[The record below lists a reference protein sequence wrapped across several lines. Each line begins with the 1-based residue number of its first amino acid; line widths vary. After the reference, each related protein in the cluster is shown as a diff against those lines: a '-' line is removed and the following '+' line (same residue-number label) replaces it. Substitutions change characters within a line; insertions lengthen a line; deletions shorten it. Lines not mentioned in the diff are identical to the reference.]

1 MGSQPAVMHPD
12 ALASVP
18 RSIAALIYK
27 NRSLSFAR
35 KFVHA
40 YFLSRRMDLQNLIKF
55 IDPKKTLLE
64 MVLKFGRE
72 KPVSRYVSLLFSPVY
87 SLIIPPGC

>member
-1 MGSQPAVMHPD
+1 
-12 ALASVP
+12 
-18 RSIAALIYK
+18 
-27 NRSLSFAR
+27 
-35 KFVHA
+35 
-40 YFLSRRMDLQNLIKF
+40 MDLQNLIKF